1 MKIYKSKKKKKDKE
15 KKLTKNE
22 KIKLHAITFK
32 LLWTISTQPWAIMSN
47 FKDCIKGIRMW

>member
-1 MKIYKSKKKKKDKE
+1 MKKMKIYKSKKKKKDKE

-32 LLWTISTQPWAIMSN
+32 LL
-47 FKDCIKGIRMW
+47 